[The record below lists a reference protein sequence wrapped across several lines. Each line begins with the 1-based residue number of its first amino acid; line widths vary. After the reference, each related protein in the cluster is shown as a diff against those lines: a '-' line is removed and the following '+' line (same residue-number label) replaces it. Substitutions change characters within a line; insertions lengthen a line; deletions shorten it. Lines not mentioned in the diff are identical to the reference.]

1 MQDLAWTISLILMAV
16 VALTFLGISRSAS
29 SKTANAAAITTTG
42 YRWRG
47 RAFWVVIASGVAIT
61 LGTLANWPIE
71 GHASTPAKPD
81 VVIKAIGHQWRWD
94 ISQNTVDVGQL
105 VEFQVT
111 AADVNH
117 GFAIY
122 KDKTT
127 MVAQTQA
134 MPGIVN
140 RLQVRFTEPGDY
152 EVLCLEY
159 CGLAHHAMRATIKVR
174 STETEGDNQ

>member
-16 VALTFLGISRSAS
+16 VAITFLGIARSAS
-29 SKTANAAAITTTG
+29 SKTADAAGIVTTG

-47 RAFWVVIASGVAIT
+47 RAFWGVMASGVAIT
-61 LGTLANWPIE
+61 LVTLGNWPIE
-71 GHASTPAKPD
+71 GHASNPSKPD
-81 VVIKAIGHQWRWD
+81 VVIQATGHQWRWD
-94 ISQNTVDVGQL
+94 LSQDAVDVGQM
-105 VEFQVT
+105 VEFHVT

-122 KDKTT
+122 RDKTT

-174 STETEGDNQ
+174 PLQTEGRNQ

>member
-1 MQDLAWTISLILMAV
+1 MQDIAWTISLILIAV
-16 VALTFLGISRSAS
+16 VAGAFLGISRSAS
-29 SKTANAAAITTTG
+29 NKTENAASIMTTG

-47 RAFWVVIASGVAIT
+47 RAFWGAMASGVVIT
-61 LGTLANWPIE
+61 LVTLANWPIE
-71 GHASTPAKPD
+71 GHASNPPKPD
-81 VVIKAIGHQWRWD
+81 VVIQATGHQWRWEL
-94 ISQNTVDVGQL
+94 SQDAVDVGQR

-122 KDKTT
+122 RDKTT

-159 CGLAHHAMRATIKVR
+159 CGLAHHAMRATITVR
-174 STETEGDNQ
+174 PLETEGNNQ